1 MKPNK
6 LLSVISAVA
15 TAAAATALGLGTTLA
30 PGLAHAAYPDKTVQ
44 YIIPFT
50 PGGESDYV
58 ARMQAEVFK
67 NKYKQQMIVL
77 NKAGAG
83 GGLVWSQ
90 LNGMPADGYTIAGVN
105 LPHIVLQPLE
115 GSAQYRTEDIMPV
128 YFYHFTADAI
138 VVHADSPFKTF
149 QDLVKAAKDKPGTL
163 NFAGSG
169 SFSAN
174 HMAHERLNKVAGI
187 KTTYV
192 PFKGTGDLISSM
204 LGRHVDAAMTYLPFA
219 IQQKSKMRLLAVASE
234 KRHAS
239 FPDVPT
245 FRELGLNWVD
255 GAYRGIALPK
265 STPKEIQKQVSDMMA
280 TLNNDPESRKK
291 LIEGGYDLV
300 DISIEQMPAFMAER
314 TKLYIQDAKDAGLV
328 K

>member
-1 MKPNK
+1 MTLQK
-6 LLSVISAVA
+6 LFA
-15 TAAAATALGLGTTLA
+15 TAVLGLTATITVGIGA
-30 PGLAHAAYPDKTVQ
+30 AHAAYPEKQVE
-44 YIIPFT
+44 YIIPFP

-58 ARMQAEVFK
+58 ARLQAELFK
-67 NKYKQQMIVL
+67 EKFKQSMIVV
-77 NKAGAG
+77 NKPGAG

-90 LNGMPADGYTIAGVN
+90 LNNMKNDGYTIAGVN

-115 GSAQYRTEDIMPV
+115 GSAQYKTEDIAPV

-138 VVHADSPFKTF
+138 VVPQNSPYKTYD
-149 QDLVKAAKDKPGTL
+149 DLIKAAKAKPGEL

-174 HMAHERLNKVAGI
+174 HMAHERFNKLAKV

-204 LGRHVDAAMTYLPFA
+204 LGNHVDAAMTYLPFA
-219 IQQKSKMRLLAVASE
+219 VQQKGKMRLLAVASE
-234 KRHAS
+234 KRHSA

-245 FRELGLNWVD
+245 FKEVGLPWVD
-255 GAYRGIALPK
+255 GAYRGVAVPK
-265 STPKEIQKQVSDMMA
+265 STPKETQKQVSDMMA
-280 TLNNDPESRKK
+280 TLNKDPAMRKK
-291 LIEGGYDLV
+291 LEEGGYDLV
-300 DISIEQMPAFMAER
+300 DISVEEMPKFVAER
-314 TKLYIQDAKDAGLV
+314 TKLYVKDAQDAGMV

>member
-1 MKPNK
+1 MKLYN
-6 LLSVISAVA
+6 LSRIAAVCM
-15 TAAAATALGLGTTLA
+15 AASLSIGV
-30 PGLAHAAYPDKTVQ
+30 AHAAYPEKTVQ

-58 ARMQAEVFK
+58 ARLQAEVFK
-67 NKYKQQMIVL
+67 NKYKQQMVVL

-90 LNGMPADGYTIAGVN
+90 LNSMPNDGYTIAGVN

-115 GSAQYRTEDIMPV
+115 GSAQYKTEDITPV

-138 VVHADSPFKTF
+138 VVPANSPFKTY
-149 QDLVKAAKDKPGTL
+149 QDIVKAAKEKPGAL

-174 HMAHERLNKVAGI
+174 HMAHERFNKIAGV

-204 LGRHVDAAMTYLPFA
+204 LGNHVDAAMTYLPFA
-219 IQQKSKMRLLAVASE
+219 IQQKGKMRLLAVASAQ
-234 KRHAS
+234 RHPA

-245 FRELGLNWVD
+245 FKELGLNWVD
-255 GAYRGIALPK
+255 GAYRGIAVPK

-280 TLNNDPESRKK
+280 VLNKDPETRKK
-291 LIEGGYDLV
+291 LAEGGYDLV
-300 DISIEQMPAFMAER
+300 DVPVEQMPAFLAER
-314 TKLYIQDAKDAGLV
+314 TKLYMQDAKDAGLV

>member
-1 MKPNK
+1 MKLHNF
-6 LLSVISAVA
+6 LSLVTI
-15 TAAAATALGLGTTLA
+15 
-30 PGLAHAAYPDKTVQ
+30 GLAASLAQGSAYAYPEKPIQ

-67 NKYKQQMIVL
+67 AKYKQSMVVL

-90 LNGMPADGYTIAGVN
+90 LNSMPADGYTIAGVN

-115 GSAQYRTEDIMPV
+115 GSAQYKTEDITPV
-128 YFYHFTADAI
+128 YFYHFTPDAI
-138 VVHADSPFKTF
+138 VVPADGPFKTF
-149 QDLVKAAKDKPGTL
+149 QDLIKAAKEKPGSL

-187 KTTYV
+187 KSTYI

-204 LGRHVDAAMTYLPFA
+204 LGKHVDAAMTYLPFA
-219 IQQKSKMRLLAVASE
+219 IQQKGKMRLLAVASE
-234 KRHAS
+234 KRHPA

-245 FRELGLNWVD
+245 FKELGYNWVD

-265 STPKEIQKQVSDMMA
+265 STPKDIQKKVSDMME
-280 TLNNDPESRKK
+280 TLNKEPEMRRK
-291 LIEGGYDLV
+291 LTEGGYDVV
-300 DISIEQMPAFMAER
+300 DISLEQMPDFMAER
-314 TKLYIQDAKDAGLV
+314 KKIYIQDAKDAGLI

>member
-1 MKPNK
+1 MKIHK
-6 LLSVISAVA
+6 LLSIAAVGM
-15 TAAAATALGLGTTLA
+15 AASLSMGG
-30 PGLAHAAYPDKTVQ
+30 AHAAYPEKTVQ

-58 ARMQAEVFK
+58 ARLQAEVFK
-67 NKYKQQMIVL
+67 NKYKQQMVVL

-90 LNGMPADGYTIAGVN
+90 LNSMPNDGYTIAGVN

-115 GSAQYRTEDIMPV
+115 GSAQYKTEDITPV

-138 VVHADSPFKTF
+138 VVPANSPYKTY
-149 QDLVKAAKDKPGTL
+149 QDMVKAAKDKPGTL

-174 HMAHERLNKVAGI
+174 HMAHERFNKVAGV

-204 LGRHVDAAMTYLPFA
+204 LGNHVDAAMTYLPFA
-219 IQQKSKMRLLAVASE
+219 IQQKGKMRLLAVASAQ
-234 KRHAS
+234 RHPA

-245 FRELGLNWVD
+245 FKELGLNWVD
-255 GAYRGIALPK
+255 GAYRGIAVPK
-265 STPKEIQKQVSDMMA
+265 STPKEIQKQVSDMMGV
-280 TLNNDPESRKK
+280 LNKDPETRKK
-291 LIEGGYDLV
+291 LAEGGYDLV
-300 DISIEQMPAFMAER
+300 DVPVEQMPAFIAER
-314 TKLYIQDAKDAGLV
+314 TKLYVQDAKDAGLV

>member
-1 MKPNK
+1 MR
-6 LLSVISAVA
+6 LTRLVGTFAIAL
-15 TAAAATALGLGTTLA
+15 AAAH
-30 PGLAHAAYPDKTVQ
+30 PFAHAQTYPDKTVQ
-44 YIIPFT
+44 YVIPF
-50 PGGESDYV
+50 PAGGESDYV
-58 ARMQAEVFK
+58 ARLQAELFK
-67 NKYKQQMIVL
+67 TKFKQSMVVL

-90 LNGMPADGYTIAGVN
+90 LNTMPNDGYTVAGVN

-115 GSAQYRTEDIMPV
+115 GSAQYKTEDITPV

-138 VVHADSPFKTF
+138 VVPADSPFKTY
-149 QDLVKAAKDKPGTL
+149 QDMVKAAKEKPDAL
-163 NFAGSG
+163 NIAGSG

-174 HMAHERLNKVAGI
+174 HMAHERWNKQAGI

-219 IQQKSKMRLLAVASE
+219 IQQKGKMRLLAVASE
-234 KRHAS
+234 NRHPA

-245 FRELGLNWVD
+245 FKELGMNWVD
-255 GAYRGIALPK
+255 GAYRGIAVPK
-265 STPKEIQKQVSDMMA
+265 STPKEIQKKVSDMMA
-280 TLNNDPESRKK
+280 VLNQDPDLRRK
-291 LIEGGYDLV
+291 LADSGYDLV
-300 DISIEQMPAFMAER
+300 DIPVDQMPEFVARRSKE
-314 TKLYIQDAKDAGLV
+314 YVQDAKNAGLV

>member
-1 MKPNK
+1 MNMVQRVNK
-6 LLSVISAVA
+6 LFAVA
-15 TAAAATALGLGTTLA
+15 AVGLAASMSIGA
-30 PGLAHAAYPDKTVQ
+30 AHAAYPEKTVQ
-44 YIIPFT
+44 YVIPFT

-58 ARMQAEVFK
+58 ARLQAEVFK

-90 LNGMPADGYTIAGVN
+90 LNSMPNDGYTIAGVN

-115 GSAQYRTEDIMPV
+115 GSAQYKTEDITPV

-138 VVHADSPFKTF
+138 VVPANSPYKTY
-149 QDLVKAAKDKPGTL
+149 QDLVKAAKDKPGAL
-163 NFAGSG
+163 SFAGSG

-174 HMAHERLNKVAGI
+174 HMAHERFNKVAAI

-204 LGRHVDAAMTYLPFA
+204 LGNHVDAAMTYLPFA
-219 IQQKSKMRLLAVASE
+219 VQQKSKMRLLAVASE
-234 KRHAS
+234 KRHPG

-245 FRELGLNWVD
+245 FKELGLNWVD
-255 GAYRGIALPK
+255 GAYRGVAVPK

-280 TLNNDPESRKK
+280 VLNKDPETRKK
-291 LIEGGYDLV
+291 LAEGGYDLV
-300 DISIEQMPAFMAER
+300 DISVDQMPAFIAER
-314 TKLYIQDAKDAGLV
+314 TKMYVQDAKDAGLV

>member
-1 MKPNK
+1 MKIHK
-6 LLSVISAVA
+6 VLSIAAVGM
-15 TAAAATALGLGTTLA
+15 AASLSMGG
-30 PGLAHAAYPDKTVQ
+30 AHAAYPEKTVQ

-58 ARMQAEVFK
+58 ARLQAEVFK
-67 NKYKQQMIVL
+67 NKYKQQMVVL

-90 LNGMPADGYTIAGVN
+90 LNSMPNDGYTIAGVN

-115 GSAQYRTEDIMPV
+115 GSAQYKTEDITPV

-138 VVHADSPFKTF
+138 VVPANSPYKTY
-149 QDLVKAAKDKPGTL
+149 QDMVKAAKDKPGTL

-174 HMAHERLNKVAGI
+174 HMAHERFNKVAGV

-204 LGRHVDAAMTYLPFA
+204 LGNHVDAAMTYLPFA
-219 IQQKSKMRLLAVASE
+219 IQQKGKMRLLAVASAQ
-234 KRHAS
+234 RHPA

-245 FRELGLNWVD
+245 FKELGLNWVD
-255 GAYRGIALPK
+255 GAYRGIAVPK
-265 STPKEIQKQVSDMMA
+265 STPKEIQKQVSDMMGV
-280 TLNNDPESRKK
+280 LNKDPETRKK
-291 LIEGGYDLV
+291 LAEGGYDLV
-300 DISIEQMPAFMAER
+300 DVPVEQMPAFIAER
-314 TKLYIQDAKDAGLV
+314 TKLYVQDAKDAGLV

>member
-1 MKPNK
+1 MK
-6 LLSVISAVA
+6 LHQL
-15 TAAAATALGLGTTLA
+15 LGTAFFALA
-30 PGLAHAAYPDKTVQ
+30 TVSGGVAHAAYPDKPVQ

-58 ARMQAEVFK
+58 ARLQSEIFK
-67 NKYKQQMIVL
+67 NKYKQSMIVQ
-77 NKAGAG
+77 NKPGAG

-90 LNGMPADGYTIAGVN
+90 LNSMPPDGYTIAGVN

-115 GSAQYRTEDIMPV
+115 GSGGYKTEDITPV
-128 YFYHFTADAI
+128 YFYHFTPDAI
-138 VVHADSPFKTF
+138 VVPASSPIKSF
-149 QDLVKAAKDKPGTL
+149 QDLIKAAKDKPGTL

-174 HMAHERLNKVAGI
+174 HMAHERLNKLAGI

-192 PFKGTGDLISSM
+192 PFKGTGDLVSSV
-204 LGRHVDAAMTYLPFA
+204 LGRHVDAAMAYLPLA
-219 IQQKSKMRLLAVASE
+219 VQQKGQMRLLAVASE
-234 KRHAS
+234 KRHPA

-245 FRELGLNWVD
+245 FKELGFNWVD

-280 TLNNDPESRKK
+280 EVNKDPDMRKR
-291 LIEGGYDLV
+291 LAEGGYDLV
-300 DISIEQMPAFMAER
+300 DVGVDQIPEFMAR
-314 TKLYIQDAKDAGLV
+314 KSKDYLQDARAAGLI